1 MRYKEMVLLE
11 DLLESF
17 SPEQGYRMF
26 FMMDEQFLCT
36 GEFRKRFIENG
47 MSYVDYSLI
56 DSEKLLKDYKEFIND
71 NEDNRQYIIEL
82 IAHTQG
88 DTEYKEEKMENYLLG
103 SMCKFLTNEDINL
116 NDYLI
121 GYDGPEVIYDFTPQ
135 GGDTGDFIL
144 DGEKIEP
151 ISLYVLDTRENQ
163 WLNIHREPE
172 FIYIIYNKK
181 PDWIFQSGFLE
192 LVQWKINNIAI
203 KSIS

>member
-36 GEFRKRFIENG
+36 GEFRIRFIENG

-71 NEDNRQYIIEL
+71 DEDNRQYIIEL

-88 DTEYKEEKMENYLLG
+88 DTEYKEEK
-103 SMCKFLTNEDINL
+103 
-116 NDYLI
+116 
-121 GYDGPEVIYDFTPQ
+121 
-135 GGDTGDFIL
+135 
-144 DGEKIEP
+144 DGELSFRK
-151 ISLYVLDTRENQ
+151 YV
-163 WLNIHREPE
+163 
-172 FIYIIYNKK
+172 
-181 PDWIFQSGFLE
+181 
-192 LVQWKINNIAI
+192 
-203 KSIS
+203 

>member
-71 NEDNRQYIIEL
+71 DKDNRQYIIEL

-88 DTEYKEEKMENYLLG
+88 GTEYKGEKMENYLLG

-116 NDYLI
+116 NDYLT
-121 GYDGPEVIYDFTPQ
+121 GYDGPEVIYDFTPL
-135 GGDTGDFIL
+135 GRDTGDLIL
-144 DGEKIEP
+144 DGEEIEP
-151 ISLYVLDTRENQ
+151 ISLYVLNTKENQ
-163 WLNIHREPE
+163 
-172 FIYIIYNKK
+172 
-181 PDWIFQSGFLE
+181 
-192 LVQWKINNIAI
+192 
-203 KSIS
+203 